1 MRINPVITSDRSSLP
16 EVTGDAALLINP
28 DDFKQLAEAILAVI
42 ENPEIRQSLIEKG
55 KERSTFFSWKKTA
68 LITLQAYQSLL

>member
-1 MRINPVITSDRSSLP
+1 VITSDRSSLP

-28 DDFKQLAEAILAVI
+28 DDFKQLAEAMLGVI
-42 ENPEIRQSLIEKG
+42 ENSQLRQSLIQKG
-55 KERSTFFSWKKTA
+55 KERSSFFSWKKTA

>member
-1 MRINPVITSDRSSLP
+1 MITSDRSSLP

-28 DDFKQLAEAILAVI
+28 DDFKQLAEAILTVI

-55 KERSTFFSWKKTA
+55 KERSTVFSWEKTA